1 MHFTPSLY
9 SGQARR
15 RKGAEDRREYK
26 AQKLGYKHSFREYM
40 NRQVT
45 YLLIIVVILLI
56 SVSVSVAQSSF
67 AIKNVSVITME
78 RDEVLSDHT
87 VIVENGII
95 KNISPSAKV
104 KLNKNIKVIDGKGK
118 FLIPGLFDMHTHFFY
133 EQGDHINTNETELK
147 LMLANG
153 VTTARI
159 MAGHPSFLE
168 AKANVKSGKWVG
180 PELSVAS
187 PQLVGKWP
195 FPTEFKNYEMVAS
208 EAQANDAVTKFKQQG
223 YDAIKITFM
232 MAKPIF
238 KAVVAAAA
246 KENMKVVG
254 HVGPIVMLPAALE
267 AKQQIEHMDMFIET
281 LLPDTSYNH
290 GQSVSDYNIY
300 SKAAWETVPHLMESK
315 IPELAR
321 NVKDAGIY
329 VTPTNYFFISS
340 FGMPEADEMVK
351 NKPDYNYIPSK
362 LREEKL
368 KYRSNYLKKMAP
380 LESRQKYV
388 NIRYKMVNELWKA
401 GVPLMAGSDSPEFFI
416 VAGFALHDELKT
428 FVDAGLT
435 PYAALQTATIN
446 PSTFLGFNNRTGTIA
461 VGKEADLVLLDKNP
475 LVDINNT
482 RSIAG
487 VSSGE
492 KWVDAEEIKRL
503 LEEVKGVLG
512 K

>member
-1 MHFTPSLY
+1 
-9 SGQARR
+9 
-15 RKGAEDRREYK
+15 
-26 AQKLGYKHSFREYM
+26 
-40 NRQVT
+40 
-45 YLLIIVVILLI
+45 
-56 SVSVSVAQSSF
+56 
-67 AIKNVSVITME
+67 
-78 RDEVLSDHT
+78 
-87 VIVENGII
+87 
-95 KNISPSAKV
+95 
-104 KLNKNIKVIDGKGK
+104 
-118 FLIPGLFDMHTHFFY
+118 
-133 EQGDHINTNETELK
+133 
-147 LMLANG
+147 MLANG

-168 AKANVKSGKWVG
+168 AKANVKSGKWIG

-446 PSTFLGFNNRTGTIA
+446 PATFLGFNNRTGTIA

>member
-1 MHFTPSLY
+1 MITRNMVRTFSL
-9 SGQARR
+9 SIVFFVTSLNSF
-15 RKGAEDRREYK
+15 
-26 AQKLGYKHSFREYM
+26 AQDSY
-40 NRQVT
+40 
-45 YLLIIVVILLI
+45 
-56 SVSVSVAQSSF
+56 
-67 AIKNVSVITME
+67 AIKNVSVITMTKE
-78 RDEVLSDHT
+78 EVLPDQT
-87 VIVENGII
+87 VMVEKGII
-95 KNISPSAKV
+95 KSISPSAET
-104 KLNKNIKVIDGKGK
+104 KLSSGVAVIEGKGK

-300 SKAAWETVPHLMESK
+300 SKAAWETVPHLMDQKSLSL
-315 IPELAR
+315 P
-321 NVKDAGIY
+321 
-329 VTPTNYFFISS
+329 
-340 FGMPEADEMVK
+340 GM
-351 NKPDYNYIPSK
+351 
-362 LREEKL
+362 L
-368 KYRSNYLKKMAP
+368 KM
-380 LESRQKYV
+380 
-388 NIRYKMVNELWKA
+388 
-401 GVPLMAGSDSPEFFI
+401 
-416 VAGFALHDELKT
+416 
-428 FVDAGLT
+428 
-435 PYAALQTATIN
+435 
-446 PSTFLGFNNRTGTIA
+446 
-461 VGKEADLVLLDKNP
+461 LV
-475 LVDINNT
+475 
-482 RSIAG
+482 SM
-487 VSSGE
+487 
-492 KWVDAEEIKRL
+492 
-503 LEEVKGVLG
+503 
-512 K
+512 